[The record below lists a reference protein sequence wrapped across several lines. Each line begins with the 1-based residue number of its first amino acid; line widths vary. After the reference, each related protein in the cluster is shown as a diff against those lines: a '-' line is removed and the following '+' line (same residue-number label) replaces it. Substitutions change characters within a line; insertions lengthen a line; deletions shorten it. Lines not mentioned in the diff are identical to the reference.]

1 MKSTKIIVEHTKL
14 GKQRIWGDADN
25 NIIRID
31 SRLKGKK
38 HLEIMIHEALHILH
52 PRMSEEKVVKNS
64 VILCNLLWEH
74 DYRRVEN
81 TNTIHLQD
89 GTI

>member
-1 MKSTKIIVEHTKL
+1 MKSIKIIVEHTKL
-14 GKQRIWGDADN
+14 GKQRIWGDAEN

-38 HLEIMIHEALHILH
+38 HLEIMLHEALHVLH
-52 PRMSEEKVVKNS
+52 PRMSEEKIVKNS
-64 VILCNLLWEH
+64 VTLCNLLWQH
-74 DYRRVEN
+74 DYRRLEN
-81 TNTIHLQD
+81 NNEIHLQD

>member
-1 MKSTKIIVEHTKL
+1 MKSIKIIVEHTKL
-14 GKQRIWGDADN
+14 GKQRIWGDAEN

-38 HLEIMIHEALHILH
+38 HLEIMLHEALHVLH
-52 PRMSEEKVVKNS
+52 PRMSEEKIVKNS
-64 VILCNLLWEH
+64 VTLCNLLWQH

-81 TNTIHLQD
+81 NNEIHLQD